1 MVQTD
6 LDGDELTTTKGCFN
20 CVKFKNCIYIEVE
33 KTKGRDFDEILD
45 EGYGEFR
52 YGSGCS
58 SYKVSTP

>member
-33 KTKGRDFDEILD
+33 KTKGRDFD
-45 EGYGEFR
+45 F
-52 YGSGCS
+52 
-58 SYKVSTP
+58 